1 MTKTGEV
8 LTTALKDH
16 YDRGV
21 QHETSAVL
29 ALFGDDIIEAPIL
42 RESAANA
49 VMALCL
55 VVPEKLEKAM
65 AAILLDT
72 LYAGWKAH
80 EALSAT
86 QELEK
91 LVS

>member
-1 MTKTGEV
+1 
-8 LTTALKDH
+8 
-16 YDRGV
+16 
-21 QHETSAVL
+21 
-29 ALFGDDIIEAPIL
+29 
-42 RESAANA
+42 
-49 VMALCL
+49 
-55 VVPEKLEKAM
+55 M